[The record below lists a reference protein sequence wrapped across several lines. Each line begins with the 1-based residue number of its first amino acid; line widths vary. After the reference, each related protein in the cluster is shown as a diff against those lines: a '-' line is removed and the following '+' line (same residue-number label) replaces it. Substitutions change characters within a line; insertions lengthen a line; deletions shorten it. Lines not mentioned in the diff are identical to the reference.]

1 MMGQLDMAAKE
12 AMFTK
17 ERMTG
22 EAGAK
27 SQKLTHLAAE
37 KARLLGEVGRLTGE
51 RETLLRNR
59 ENYDSEEFALRNEI
73 SSREEAASRLK
84 AHCDELTVELS
95 HMSQMDHEANT
106 ALSAKRRID
115 AVRTSNLRALA
126 SSAKS
131 TVERNFH
138 QRYDVPVMPRH
149 NMNDSDFDRATH
161 ELGSGI
167 MHAT

>member
-1 MMGQLDMAAKE
+1 MGQLDMAAKE

-73 SSREEAASRLK
+73 SSREEAS
-84 AHCDELTVELS
+84 T
-95 HMSQMDHEANT
+95 T
-106 ALSAKRRID
+106 G
-115 AVRTSNLRALA
+115 A
-126 SSAKS
+126 SSVSTGAKASAS
-131 TVERNFH
+131 TMS
-138 QRYDVPVMPRH
+138 P
-149 NMNDSDFDRATH
+149 AACT
-161 ELGSGI
+161 
-167 MHAT
+167 